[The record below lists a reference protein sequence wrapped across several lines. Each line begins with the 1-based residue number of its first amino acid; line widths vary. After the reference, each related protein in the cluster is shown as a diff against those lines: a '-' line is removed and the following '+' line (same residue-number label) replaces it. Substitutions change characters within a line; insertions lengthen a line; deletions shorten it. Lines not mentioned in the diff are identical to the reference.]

1 MVINLVLKLRCADT
15 QNLEIYDE
23 STQKPRA
30 IGRGPLFELR
40 ALQALLLS
48 GEFDTRRLRPA
59 NRDVMKDMQR
69 ARWSAH
75 DVLQMLVNMH
85 AKDYKKSEWAR
96 IDAGRRWVPCDVY
109 LTSYD
114 SLTRQRCRNAPEVYL
129 KFSIDEAGDVTILLA
144 SCHGS
149 T

>member
-1 MVINLVLKLRCADT
+1 VINSKLDLRRGR
-15 QNLEIYDE
+15 NKHLEIDE
-23 STQKPRA
+23 ESVQKSRA
-30 IGRGPLFELR
+30 IAHGPLFELK
-40 ALQALLLS
+40 ALQGLLRR
-48 GEFDTRRLRPA
+48 GEFDTGRLRPA

-109 LTSYD
+109 LTLYD
-114 SLTRQRCRNAPEVYL
+114 SFTRRRCPNAPSVYL

>member
-1 MVINLVLKLRCADT
+1 MAFGRTLRSRNSGAVGAP
-15 QNLEIYDE
+15 I
-23 STQKPRA
+23 
-30 IGRGPLFELR
+30 LR
-40 ALQALLLS
+40 RYLS
-48 GEFDTRRLRPA
+48 GTPSAQSADGLTIDEVGTYHGDKLERLRPA

-109 LTSYD
+109 LTLYD
-114 SLTRQRCRNAPEVYL
+114 SFTRRRCPNAPSVYL